1 VALEKVNQALISG
14 KAARQAGLTVEE
26 LDLVKSL
33 MLTLKP
39 VIYAANVADSDLAT
53 GNELSRKLTEF
64 AKSEGSIVV
73 IVSAQVTDPLWIIN
87 PSSICN
93 TV

>member
-1 VALEKVNQALISG
+1 MTL
-14 KAARQAGLTVEE
+14 EE

-33 MLTLKP
+33 MLLTLKP

-64 AKSEGSIVV
+64 AKLEGSIVV
-73 IVSAQVTDPLWIIN
+73 IVSAQVMDRQCLIVCHTI
-87 PSSICN
+87 
-93 TV
+93 